1 MDYYALFNTRIYNW
15 EISSGE
21 NQELPQK
28 EYNKMDKQENK
39 QTVGSNSEELKER
52 KKKSSLADAAKST
65 TLYTPGT
72 R

>member
-1 MDYYALFNTRIYNW
+1 MLYTIYNW

-39 QTVGSNSEELKER
+39 QTVGSNSEDLKEQR
-52 KKKSSLADAAKST
+52 KKNHHSQMLPKEPH
-65 TLYTPGT
+65 YIHQEQG